1 MMDYLLIATGLA
13 LLIAGGELLVRGAAT
28 SAERLGMSPLLI
40 GLTLVGFGT
49 STPELVT
56 SVEASLLGS
65 PGIAVGNIVG
75 SNIANILLIL
85 GISALLLPISVSRQA
100 LRRDGVVM
108 FAAAV
113 IFVAL
118 GQLGLPLDR
127 LVGALL
133 VAGLIVYL
141 RYAYLQEKS
150 GAREGHTAAFE
161 KREAHDEL
169 AFMPSGGAA
178 NLVGAASSRLTAIQV
193 PLLMAV
199 GGLAVVV
206 LGGKLLVE
214 GAIGLARHAGLSET
228 LIGLT
233 IVAVGTS
240 LPELVTSVIAA
251 IRRHSDVALGNIL
264 GSNIY
269 NILGIGGVTA
279 LLAPTT
285 IPAEIVRF
293 DALVML
299 VATAALLVIARTGF
313 RIGRLEGAALL
324 AGYGLYLFAIW
335 PAGAS

>member
-1 MMDYLLIATGLA
+1 MMDYLLIAAGLA
-13 LLIAGGELLVRGAAT
+13 LLIVGGELLVRGAAAT
-28 SAERLGMSPLLI
+28 AERLGMSPLLI

-65 PGIAVGNIVG
+65 PGIAIGNVVG

-85 GISALLLPISVSRQA
+85 GISALILPMAVSKQA
-100 LRRDGVVM
+100 LRRDGAVM
-108 FAAAV
+108 FSAAV
-113 IFVAL
+113 IFVAIGRL
-118 GQLGLPLDR
+118 GMPLDR
-127 LVGALL
+127 LVGAMLI
-133 VAGLIVYL
+133 AGLIAYL
-141 RYAYLQEKS
+141 WYAYLQEKA

-169 AFMPSGGAA
+169 VVIPSGGAA
-178 NLVGAASSRLTAIQV
+178 TLAGSAPSRLVVTGG

-199 GGLAVVV
+199 GGLAVVI

-214 GAIGLARHAGLSET
+214 GAIGLARNAGLSET

-285 IPAEIVRF
+285 IPIEIVHF

-299 VATAALLVIARTGF
+299 TATAALLMFARTGF
-313 RIGRLEGAALL
+313 RIGRREGGALL
-324 AGYGLYLFAIW
+324 ACYGLYLFSIW
-335 PAGAS
+335 PAGVP